1 MNNVKKKLAA
11 KILNTSPEKIHFQP
25 EALPDIKKA
34 ITRGDIRGLIAVG
47 KISLRHLP
55 EQSRSRARKNAEQ
68 KRKGRRSGRG
78 SRKGRKFSRVDEK
91 TRWIQSIRLQR
102 AFLQLLKEKELLSN
116 LNFRKLYMMS
126 KGGYFRNKRHIKLYL
141 SEHHLIENKAGKAGS
156 DLLNDTKVSG
166 EHKHGQ

>member
-1 MNNVKKKLAA
+1 MP
-11 KILNTSPEKIHFQP
+11 S
-25 EALPDIKKA
+25 
-34 ITRGDIRGLIAVG
+34 
-47 KISLRHLP
+47 S
-55 EQSRSRARKNAEQ
+55 
-68 KRKGRRSGRG
+68 RRSQLDGSRPWARTG
-78 SRKGRKFSRVDEK
+78 VQPSDARSRKGRKFSRVDEK